1 MRVRS
6 PVVDAKSHGRSRNER
21 GNTRLLIYG
30 KIRGGLSPAPS
41 FLDEPP
47 KIEEQMFVNGENRCY
62 SRCTRSL

>member
-6 PVVDAKSHGRSRNER
+6 PVVAAESHGCSRNER

-30 KIRGGLSPAPS
+30 KIRGGRSPAPS

-47 KIEEQMFVNGENRCY
+47 KFEEQMIVNDENRCY
-62 SRCTRSL
+62 SRCTKSL